1 MRRGSS
7 EIRKERRNGT
17 QASGAAGQEATKASP
32 VFEYQLRC
40 NGRLGL
46 WVYSTMNLMYSLRG
60 RDGSLELSELR
71 EPE

>member
-1 MRRGSS
+1 MRQGRKQVRRLWAGSEESLRG
-7 EIRKERRNGT
+7 
-17 QASGAAGQEATKASP
+17 
-32 VFEYQLRC
+32 FEYPWGC